1 MRPTTTPI
9 TAIPSL
15 ILVGEFRLVEDFV
28 VERRVVADQ
37 TDIAFESALYAADQ
51 ETIVDAEDGRL
62 WMRRTRGS

>member
-37 TDIAFESALYAADQ
+37 TDIAFESALYAAD
-51 ETIVDAEDGRL
+51 
-62 WMRRTRGS
+62 